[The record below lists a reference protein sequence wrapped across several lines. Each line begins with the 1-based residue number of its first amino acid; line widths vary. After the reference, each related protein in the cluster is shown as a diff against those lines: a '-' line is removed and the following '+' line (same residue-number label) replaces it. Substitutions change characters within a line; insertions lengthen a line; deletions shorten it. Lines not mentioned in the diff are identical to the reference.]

1 MRKIPV
7 RPVSKVEGDT
17 PYTAM
22 RKRRDAWQG
31 VALDLA
37 LRNAKL
43 TARVKALLDS
53 SDNDDDGDDE
63 DVDEDES
70 C

>member
-1 MRKIPV
+1 
-7 RPVSKVEGDT
+7 
-17 PYTAM
+17 M